1 MTLSPPLAPML
12 HAEVRSLPLVH
23 QGKVRD
29 IYRIDADHLLF
40 VATDRLS
47 AYDVVLPEPIPD
59 KGRILTR
66 LSLFWFDLLADLVPN
81 HLADLPLAEAVPD
94 PVERAPLE
102 GRALVVKRLQ
112 PLPVEAIAR
121 GYLIGSG
128 WRDYLATGRLCGQ
141 TLPPGLQQAAR
152 LPEPIYTPS
161 TKAEAGAHDENI
173 AFEQTVAE
181 LGAAHA
187 SAVRDLTLALYARAA
202 GHALQRGVIIA
213 DTKFEFGLDRNGRI
227 TLMDEVLTPDSSRF
241 WPADR
246 YRVGTSPESYDKQFV
261 RDYLDTLDWDKR
273 PPAPSLPADI
283 IARTAERYR
292 QAEQVLTGPPIS

>member
-1 MTLSPPLAPML
+1 MTASPLAPML
-12 HAEVRSLPLVH
+12 HSEVRSLPLVH

-29 IYRIDADHLLF
+29 IYRIDDDHLLF

-94 PVERAPLE
+94 PVERAPLD

-128 WRDYLATGRLCGQ
+128 WRDYQATGRLCGQ

-161 TKAEAGAHDENI
+161 TKAEAGAHDENVS
-173 AFEQTVAE
+173 FEQTLVE

-187 SAVRDLTLALYARAA
+187 NAVRDLTLALYGRAA

-213 DTKFEFGLDRNGRI
+213 DTKFEFGLDRDGRI

-292 QAEQVLTGPPIS
+292 QAERVLTGPPIG